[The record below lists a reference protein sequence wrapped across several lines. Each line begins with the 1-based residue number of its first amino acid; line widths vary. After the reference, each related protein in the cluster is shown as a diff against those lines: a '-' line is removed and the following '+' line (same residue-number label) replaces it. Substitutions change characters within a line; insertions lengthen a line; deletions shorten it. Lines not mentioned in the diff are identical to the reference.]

1 MRKNIYKFIFYLL
14 FFASFESKGQFMFI
28 DNFEN
33 GQFGKWGDTTHWNVS
48 NHAAV
53 SGKYSLRHA
62 VTGVRSSSFIDR
74 EIPQSGFNNGLIT
87 WNFKLKNGNWIFG
100 ATEQICFFLIADK
113 PDVTTAKGYAI
124 GINLTGSDNVL
135 KLCRMEGGKAV
146 ADIVQTDLVWKAG
159 MLLEVEVSH
168 EYGLWKVRYKD
179 SVTNSWSQEKTGNE
193 KLGNFSFSDIGMLY
207 KFNTAHGGQI
217 WVDDVSMFFENRA
230 PVVHEIN
237 SIGRNHML
245 VLFSEPISQVT
256 LLQPINYKIKNSD
269 GSTVSVMS
277 VRKAAGDTAGV
288 YLQLGNFNQMN
299 LHLTI
304 DNLVDLEGMA
314 LSNTEFDFTFIPA
327 AQFGD
332 VVFNEIMADP
342 TPVVKLPDTEFLE
355 LKNTSGF
362 PINLKNW
369 ILEVNGRQKILL
381 DKTMPPESYLILG
394 GTGSCLFLGG
404 YGSCLEV
411 SGLSLANDGVNL
423 KLYAAP
429 TVLIDSFNYKPAMHL
444 NAFSDGGYSLEQI
457 DPMRK
462 CGVESNWETSKS
474 ENGGTPGIENSV
486 FRNNLDSVY
495 PTVSSVVV
503 ANPGLLE
510 VGVSEMPDKKS
521 ITCSIFSYLP
531 SLPAPDSIL
540 FDRKSLKYSIYFPK
554 GAIKNGIDYD
564 LTVNGLSD
572 ECGNKSPVR
581 HHEFWYYLPKVGDL
595 LISEVLFNPFP
606 GGVDFVEIYN
616 HSGRKVN
623 MADVF
628 LGSMDDSHKIKLLYP
643 LSESCLILSD
653 TQYAAYTSDSTVLLK
668 NYYSACPE
676 CIFKMEKFP
685 AYNLDEGWVVLLNKE
700 MEIIDEFHYLESMHH
715 PMIGDVKG
723 ISLERSSYSKNTND
737 PLNWHSASA
746 TVGFATPGYQ
756 NSARDIVTTQS
767 EIVTF
772 GPKIFS
778 PNDDGINDRFQINL
792 SPGESGSVVNI
803 RVYNENGLEIRRLA
817 NNLMIGAQD
826 VVEWDGNT
834 GNHQKAKLGIY
845 IIQVELF
852 GLQSGR
858 KQFKSACVLTDRL
871 E

>member
-1 MRKNIYKFIFYLL
+1 MHKNIYKFIFYLL

-33 GQFGKWGDTTHWNVS
+33 GQFGNWGDTTQWNIS
-48 NHAAV
+48 NQAPV

-62 VTGVRSSSFIDR
+62 VTGIRSSSFINR
-74 EIPQSGFNNGLIT
+74 EIPLSGFNNGLIT

-100 ATEQICFFLIADK
+100 ATEQFCFFLIADK
-113 PDVTTAKGYAI
+113 PDITAANGYAI

-135 KLCRMEGGKAV
+135 KLCRMEGGRAV

-168 EYGLWKVRYKD
+168 EYGLWKVQYKD
-179 SVTNSWSQEKTGNE
+179 GVTNSWSQEKTGNE
-193 KLGNFSFSDIGMLY
+193 KSGNFSFSNIGMFY

-217 WVDDVSMFFENRA
+217 WVDDVSMCFENRA
-230 PVVHEIN
+230 PAVHEIS
-237 SIGRNHML
+237 SIGHNQML
-245 VLFSEPISQVT
+245 ILFSEPISQVA
-256 LLQPINYKIKNSD
+256 LLQTDNYKIKTSD
-269 GSTVSVMS
+269 GATVSVMS

-314 LSNTEFDFTFIPA
+314 LSNTAFDFTFIPA

-369 ILEVNGRQKILL
+369 ILEVNGKQKILL
-381 DKTMPPESYLILG
+381 DKTMLPESYLIIG
-394 GTGSCLFLGG
+394 GTGSGSMLGS

-411 SGLSLANDGVNL
+411 PGLSLANDGVNL
-423 KLYAAP
+423 KLFSNT

-444 NAFSDGGYSLEQI
+444 KAFSDGGYSLEQI

-462 CGVESNWETSKS
+462 CGLDSNWETSKS

-486 FRNNLDSVY
+486 FRNNPDSVI
-495 PTVSSVVV
+495 PKVSSVVV
-503 ANPGLLE
+503 LNPGRLDF
-510 VGVSEMPDKKS
+510 GVSEIPDKVS
-521 ITCSIFSYLP
+521 ITGSIFSYLP

-540 FDRKSLKYSIYFPK
+540 FDGKSLKYSIYFPK
-554 GAIKNGIDYD
+554 GAIKNGVNYD
-564 LTVNGLSD
+564 LIVNGLAD
-572 ECGNKSPVR
+572 ECGNKSPVS
-581 HHEFWYYLPKVGDL
+581 HHEFWYYLPKAGDL

-623 MADVF
+623 MADVY
-628 LGSMDDSHKIKLLYP
+628 LGSMDDSHKIKTIYP
-643 LSESCLILSD
+643 LAENSLVLFD
-653 TQYAAYTSDSTVLLK
+653 AQYAAYTSDSKVLLN
-668 NYYSACPE
+668 NYYSASPE

-700 MEIIDEFHYLESMHH
+700 LEIIDEVHYLESMHH
-715 PMIGDVKG
+715 PLIGDVKG
-723 ISLERSSYSKNTND
+723 ISLERSSFSKDTND

-756 NSARDIVTTQS
+756 NSAIDIEKKQS
-767 EIVTF
+767 EIVIF

-778 PNDDGINDRFQINL
+778 PNDDGINDRFQIKL
-792 SPGESGSVVNI
+792 FPGESGSVVNI
-803 RVYNENGLEIRRLA
+803 RIYNENGLEIRRLA
-817 NNLMIGAQD
+817 NNLLISAQD
-826 VVEWDGNT
+826 VVEWDGT
-834 GNHQKAKLGIY
+834 TENHQKAKLGIY
-845 IIQVELF
+845 IIRVEFF
-852 GLQSGR
+852 GLQSGK
-858 KQFKSACVLTDRL
+858 KQFKSVCVLTDRL